1 MAGTDFLSILWG
13 MGCVVDLMVE
23 IVALEGVR
31 IEETWFPILYVDGS
45 VAGIVVT
52 FSNDSATDSRGGS
65 LADRVVVAGGANV
78 LVRVVCDVE
87 STLFGLHHF
96 SIGFARNRTLGSSVL

>member
-31 IEETWFPILYVDGS
+31 IEETWFPILYEDGS
-45 VAGIVVT
+45 VAGIVVNESS
-52 FSNDSATDSRGGS
+52 F
-65 LADRVVVAGGANV
+65 ANV
-78 LVRVVCDVE
+78 LKGTTTSREVRPVYLQQCNITVHSVTDRRLQ
-87 STLFGLHHF
+87 LFQRF
-96 SIGFARNRTLGSSVL
+96 RR